1 MESDLVV
8 ILGHEIVD
16 RVNDVFWH
24 CSSSIVARNVTGG
37 EEEEEE
43 GEEEE
48 AALFSDRGETRDM
61 KCEERKK

>member
-1 MESDLVV
+1 MSSGMVQVV
-8 ILGHEIVD
+8 VLLQGMS
-16 RVNDVFWH
+16 R
-24 CSSSIVARNVTGG
+24 
-37 EEEEEE
+37 